1 MCANFGCQ
9 HMPSCFL
16 IKLAYQET
24 LLKAKTALK
33 YWEAFMHQSHLI
45 SIDEEIRSTT
55 HLDMVQDNSFTLL
68 LTFPHLQ
75 WDMSL
80 STHHLG
86 DEHSMQWLEPS
97 SHSFNNHKCIKW
109 PNHHKDNWSLHCSS
123 TNNNIIG
130 LINENTTI
138 MVQMVKIKLLSII
151 NLRHLNDI
159 TSQNIAEY
167 KIMPNLYS
175 QNSTYKRMSRNT
187 NLDCIMILDQH
198 SRLSAFWGKNG

>member
-1 MCANFGCQ
+1 MRYG
-9 HMPSCFL
+9 
-16 IKLAYQET
+16 
-24 LLKAKTALK
+24 
-33 YWEAFMHQSHLI
+33 
-45 SIDEEIRSTT
+45 
-55 HLDMVQDNSFTLL
+55 
-68 LTFPHLQ
+68 
-75 WDMSL
+75 L
-80 STHHLG
+80 STHHLVY
-86 DEHSMQWLEPS
+86 EHPMQWLES
-97 SHSFNNHKCIKW
+97 SFHYFNNHKCIKW

-198 SRLSAFWGKNG
+198 SRLSAFWGKMVRPVLQVVKPVLESGQTGLMNRLDQSVQRTHFGINNIGLRYEIDLL